1 MNRTEYYNY
10 IDDKLHVLAHRI
22 ITGGKLNM
30 LSLHMHS
37 ENFYLH
43 LFNLLY
49 DYKLE
54 NLNQSLQNVEAIDLV
69 DHTNKIV
76 IQVSSTNTK
85 KKIESALEKEII
97 KKHSNYTFKFISIA
111 KDVSNLRKNTF
122 LNPHSISFNPSEDI
136 YDITSI
142 LNKILIDTI
151 EKQKEI
157 YQFIQKELGN
167 EIDIVKLDSNL
178 ATVINVLAKEKWDDI
193 NKYDSIN
200 SFEINRKIVYNDLDS
215 AKSLIEE
222 YSLYYGR
229 VDAKYTEFDR
239 LGNNK
244 SNSVLATIK
253 REYLKLK
260 NSENADK
267 IFFSVIEAIKN
278 KILGS
283 ANYVHIPIDELE
295 LCVDILVVDAFIRCK
310 IFENPKDYNYATS

>member
-1 MNRTEYYNY
+1 MNRTGYYNY
-10 IDDKLHVLAHRI
+10 IDEKLHILAHRI
-22 ITGGKLNM
+22 ATGGKLNM

-54 NLNQSLQNVEAIDLV
+54 NLNLFLQNVEAIDLI
-69 DHTNKIV
+69 DHTNKIA

-85 KKIESALEKEII
+85 LKIESALGKNIVN
-97 KKHSNYTFKFISIA
+97 KYSNYKFKFISIA
-111 KDVSNLRKNTF
+111 KDASDLRKNTF
-122 LNPHSISFNPSEDI
+122 INPHSISFNPSEDI
-136 YDITSI
+136 YDISSV
-142 LNKILIDTI
+142 LNKILVDDI
-151 EKQKEI
+151 ERQKKI

-178 ATVINVLAKEKWDDI
+178 ATVINILAKEKWDEA
-193 NKYDSIN
+193 NKYDPIN
-200 SFEINRKIVYNDLDS
+200 SAEIDRKIVYNDLDS
-215 AKSLIEE
+215 AKGLIEE

-229 VDAKYTEFDR
+229 VDAKYSEFDR

-267 IFFSVIEAIKN
+267 VFFSVIDAIKN
-278 KILGS
+278 KILES
-283 ANYVHIPIDELE
+283 ANYVHIHIDELE

-310 IFENPKDYNYATS
+310 IFENPKGYNYATS